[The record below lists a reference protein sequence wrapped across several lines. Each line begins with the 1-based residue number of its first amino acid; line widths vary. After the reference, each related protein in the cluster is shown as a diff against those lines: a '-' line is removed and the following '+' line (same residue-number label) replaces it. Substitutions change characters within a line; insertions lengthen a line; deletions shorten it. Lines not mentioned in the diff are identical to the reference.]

1 MAWDPQGTVLPGF
14 SNVTLDALT
23 EASPAVADLDGNGSL
38 EILIAAEDR
47 RLHAFHADGTQVSGF
62 PIEIGAEARG
72 TPAIWDLDQD
82 GAVDIVLAGWDRGV
96 YAWRYPGSFLP
107 SGMAWPMFRHDN
119 WHTGLATFPVLTS
132 VDTIPEDGGPPA
144 PDAPKRSSL
153 AQNRPNPFNPV
164 TAIPFAVARARSR

>member
-1 MAWDPQGTVLPGF
+1 M
-14 SNVTLDALT
+14 
-23 EASPAVADLDGNGSL
+23 
-38 EILIAAEDR
+38 
-47 RLHAFHADGTQVSGF
+47 
-62 PIEIGAEARG
+62 
-72 TPAIWDLDQD
+72 
-82 GAVDIVLAGWDRGV
+82 DIVLAGWDRGV

-164 TAIPFAVARARSR
+164 TAIPFAVAGEGPQPVRIWIFDVRGRLVATPVSRAYDPGYYVFRWDGRDRAGREVSSGVYYYRAAIGPATFARKMVLLR